1 MLLEGKNA
9 LVTGGSQGIGAAA
22 SLELA
27 REGANI
33 CLTYRKHE
41 AEAKKYA
48 EEIEA
53 MGRKALAVQCDIS
66 SFADAERV
74 VNAAVEKFGSLEI
87 LVNNAGMN
95 WDGVSW
101 KMSEEQWDRVL
112 EVNLKGYFNFTRHVA
127 PIFKD
132 KKYGKII
139 NVTSING
146 LRGKF
151 GQTNYSAS
159 KAGIVGYTKALAK
172 ELGAFGV
179 NVNAVAPG
187 LIETAML
194 RESDARDKLIDLEM
208 GESALK
214 RVGQPED
221 LANLV
226 AFLASDKARHITGEV
241 IKVDVI
247 DIVLAPLSWFA
258 ICRFATRRLVDS
270 GTDARIPSVRM
281 SEPCTYV
288 PSCQEAR

>member
-9 LVTGGSQGIGAAA
+9 IVTGGSAGIGAAT

-27 REGANI
+27 REGANV

-41 AEAKKYA
+41 AEAKEFA
-48 EEIEA
+48 QQIIA
-53 MGRKALAVQCDIS
+53 MGRNAVALHCDIAQ
-66 SFADAERV
+66 FDAAENV
-74 VNAAVEKFGSLEI
+74 VKTALEEFGSLDI

-95 WDGVSW
+95 WDGVCW

-127 PIFKD
+127 PLFKEQ
-132 KKYGKII
+132 KYGKII

-159 KAGIVGYTKALAK
+159 KAGIIGYTKAVAK

-187 LIETAML
+187 LIETQML
-194 RESDARDKLIDLEM
+194 KESEARDKIIDMAM
-208 GESALK
+208 GEIVLK

-221 LANLV
+221 LAHV
-226 AFLASDKARHITGEV
+226 VTFLASDRARHVTGEI
-241 IKVDVI
+241 IKVDGGQYI
-247 DIVLAPLSWFA
+247 
-258 ICRFATRRLVDS
+258 
-270 GTDARIPSVRM
+270 
-281 SEPCTYV
+281 
-288 PSCQEAR
+288 

>member
-9 LVTGGSQGIGAAA
+9 IITGGSQGIGTAI

-41 AEAKKYA
+41 TEARKIA
-48 EEIEA
+48 EEIQT
-53 MGRKALAVQCDIS
+53 MGRKAIAVQCDIS
-66 SFADAERV
+66 SFSDAEGV
-74 VNAAVEKFGSLEI
+74 VKKALDEFGSLDI

-101 KMSEEQWDRVL
+101 KMTEEQWDRVI

-127 PIFKD
+127 PHLKEQ
-132 KKYGKII
+132 KSGKII

-159 KAGIVGYTKALAK
+159 KAGIIGFTKALAR
-172 ELGAFGV
+172 ELGAFNV

-194 RESDARDKLIDLEM
+194 KESDAREKIIGMALNEIV
-208 GESALK
+208 LK

-226 AFLASDKARHITGEV
+226 AFLASDKARHITGDV
-241 IKVDVI
+241 IKVDGGQYI
-247 DIVLAPLSWFA
+247 
-258 ICRFATRRLVDS
+258 
-270 GTDARIPSVRM
+270 
-281 SEPCTYV
+281 
-288 PSCQEAR
+288 

>member
-9 LVTGGSQGIGAAA
+9 LVTGGSQGIGAAV

-41 AEAKKYA
+41 AEAKEYA
-48 EEIEA
+48 AEIMA
-53 MGRKALAVQCDIS
+53 MGRKALAVQCDIA
-66 SFADAERV
+66 SFVQAEKV
-74 VNAAVEKFGSLEI
+74 VESALAELGRLDI

-101 KMSEEQWDRVL
+101 KMTEEQWDRVL
-112 EVNLKGYFNFTRHVA
+112 EVNLKGYFNFTRHIA
-127 PIFKD
+127 PLLKEQ
-132 KKYGKII
+132 KYGRII

-159 KAGIVGYTKALAK
+159 KAGIIGYTKALAK
-172 ELGAFGV
+172 ELGAFDV
-179 NVNAVAPG
+179 TVNAVAPG

-194 RESDARDKLIDLEM
+194 KESEARNKIIDMAM

-221 LANLV
+221 LAYLV
-226 AFLASDKARHITGEV
+226 VFLASDKARHITGEV
-241 IKVDVI
+241 IKVDGGQYI
-247 DIVLAPLSWFA
+247 
-258 ICRFATRRLVDS
+258 
-270 GTDARIPSVRM
+270 
-281 SEPCTYV
+281 
-288 PSCQEAR
+288 

>member
-1 MLLEGKNA
+1 MLLEGKIA

-41 AEAKKYA
+41 SEAKKYA
-48 EEIEA
+48 QEIMA
-53 MGRKALAVQCDIS
+53 MGRKALALQCDIA
-66 SFADAERV
+66 SFAEAEKV
-74 VNAAVEKFGSLEI
+74 VKSATEEFGNLDI

-101 KMSEEQWDRVL
+101 KMTEEQWDRVL
-112 EVNLKGYFNFTRHVA
+112 EVNLKGYFNFTRQVA
-127 PIFKD
+127 PLFKD
-132 KKYGKII
+132 QKYGRII

-159 KAGIVGYTKALAK
+159 KAGIIGFTKALAK
-172 ELGAFGV
+172 ELGAFDV
-179 NVNAVAPG
+179 TVNAVAPG

-194 RESDARDKLIDLEM
+194 KESEARDKIIDLAM
-208 GESALK
+208 GESAIK

-221 LANLV
+221 LAYLV
-226 AFLASDKARHITGEV
+226 AFLASDKAKHITGEV
-241 IKVDVI
+241 IKVDGGQYI
-247 DIVLAPLSWFA
+247 
-258 ICRFATRRLVDS
+258 
-270 GTDARIPSVRM
+270 
-281 SEPCTYV
+281 
-288 PSCQEAR
+288 

>member
-9 LVTGGSQGIGAAA
+9 LVTGGSQGIGAAV

-41 AEAKKYA
+41 AEAKEYA
-48 EEIEA
+48 AEIIA
-53 MGRKALAVQCDIS
+53 MGRKALALQCDIA
-66 SFADAERV
+66 SFAQAEEV
-74 VNAAVEKFGSLEI
+74 VKSAIAEMGRMDI

-101 KMSEEQWDRVL
+101 KMTEEQWDRVL

-127 PIFKD
+127 PLLKEQ
-132 KKYGKII
+132 KYGRII

-159 KAGIVGYTKALAK
+159 KAGIIGYTKALAK
-172 ELGAFGV
+172 ELGAFDV
-179 NVNAVAPG
+179 TVNAVAPG

-194 RESDARDKLIDLEM
+194 KESEARDKIIGMAM

-221 LANLV
+221 LAYLV

-241 IKVDVI
+241 IKVDGGQYI
-247 DIVLAPLSWFA
+247 
-258 ICRFATRRLVDS
+258 
-270 GTDARIPSVRM
+270 
-281 SEPCTYV
+281 
-288 PSCQEAR
+288 